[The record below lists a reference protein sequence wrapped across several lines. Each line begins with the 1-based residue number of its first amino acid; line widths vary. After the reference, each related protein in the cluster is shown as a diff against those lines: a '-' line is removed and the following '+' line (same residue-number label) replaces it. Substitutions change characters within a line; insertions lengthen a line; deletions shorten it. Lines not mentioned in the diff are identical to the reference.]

1 MTAPIDKIRSDLAW
15 HDFVALRMLR
25 RWVAARD
32 AHESPLR
39 SLGTL
44 GRELNL
50 SADLAVAFDSLF
62 QLVEDRLGRALNT
75 ECCCN
80 REMSADER
88 AVLILI
94 ATVSQSS
101 RGHPSSAAM
110 PHGISGPLCWA
121 VGAVRS
127 SLGSSMIAPSPSF
140 TMGCPFIRSRWL

>member
-1 MTAPIDKIRSDLAW
+1 MTAHIDKIRSDLAW

-32 AHESPLR
+32 AHESPLC

-44 GRELNL
+44 GRDFNL
-50 SADLAVAFDSLF
+50 PVDLAVAFDSLF
-62 QLVEDRLGRALNT
+62 QLIEDRLGRALNT

-80 REMSADER
+80 RQMSGDER

-94 ATVSQSS
+94 ATAPHRSC
-101 RGHPSSAAM
+101 GHRSPAAV

-127 SLGSSMIAPSPSF
+127 SLGSSMIAPSPSV
-140 TMGCPFIRSRWL
+140 TSRCPFVRS

>member
-1 MTAPIDKIRSDLAW
+1 MTALIDKIRSDLAW

-39 SLGTL
+39 SLFTL
-44 GRELNL
+44 GRELKL

-62 QLVEDRLGRALNT
+62 QLIEDRLGRAINT

-94 ATVSQSS
+94 ATASQSS
-101 RGHPSSAAM
+101 RGHRSSTAV

-121 VGAVRS
+121 VGAVRA
-127 SLGSSMIAPSPSF
+127 SLGFPIIAPSPSV
-140 TMGCPFIRSRWL
+140 TTGCPFIRS